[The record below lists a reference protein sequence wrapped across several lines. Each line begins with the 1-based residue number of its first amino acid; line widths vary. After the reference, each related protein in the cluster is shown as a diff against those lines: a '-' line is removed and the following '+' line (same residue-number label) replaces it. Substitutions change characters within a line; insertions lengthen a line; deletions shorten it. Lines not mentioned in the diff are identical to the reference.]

1 MFLASKMK
9 FCLSTD
15 NYSII
20 SERTTIKGFSD
31 VNRNL
36 DREDYFQ
43 MFAGE
48 NLATKQP
55 FTWKKQFDVGV
66 KNPSENRN
74 CIN

>member
-9 FCLSTD
+9 FCLSID

-20 SERTTIKGFSD
+20 SERTTFKGFND

-43 MFAGE
+43 MFAGK
-48 NLATKQP
+48 NLATKQS
-55 FTWKKQFDVGV
+55 FTWGKQFDVGV
-66 KNPSENRN
+66 KNPSDNRN